1 MALNQGKPQQ
11 LGFADLLEI
20 FMCPRACI
28 YHTKTFIPTLIELHS
43 KEKKKNLTQEIKV
56 TEWNK
61 QELWSQNLILPL
73 LALLTLGKIFN
84 SSLYS
89 SVERDGGRL
98 LQHSVQSK
106 CSSNCSVNGFG
117 GSSVTCPRFPSSV
130 IHGHVHVSPIY
141 AGIPWRCCRFDSR
154 PPQ

>member
-1 MALNQGKPQQ
+1 MALNQGKPQR

-20 FMCPRACI
+20 FMCPCACI
-28 YHTKTFIPTLIELHS
+28 LSHQNSYTNTDRTALER
-43 KEKKKNLTQEIKV
+43 KKKNLTQDIKM
-56 TEWNK
+56 TKWNK

-73 LALLTLGKIFN
+73 LALLTLSKIFN

-89 SVERDGGRL
+89 SVKRDGGRL
-98 LQHSVQSK
+98 LQHSVQNK

-117 GSSVTCPRFPSSV
+117 GSSITCPRFPSSV
-130 IHGHVHVSPIY
+130 IHGHARVSPIY
-141 AGIPWRCCRFDSR
+141 TGIPWRYCRFDSR